1 MCMIV
6 ASLEHIAPHRAQ
18 EARHI
23 LKLWPNTE
31 RQPHARTPQFR
42 ISSLPNKHV
51 DELWEQAG

>member
-1 MCMIV
+1 MIV
-6 ASLEHIAPHRAQ
+6 ARLEHIAAHRVQ

-23 LKLWPNTE
+23 LQLWPNTE